1 MSVAAILKNK
11 GYSVYTVRP
20 EHTVSETAALL
31 TGKRV
36 GVAVVCDS
44 QGRIAGVVS
53 ERDIVAGITRYGKSL
68 LDMPVRNIM
77 SFPVITCQPSDSI
90 KDVMH
95 EMNERRFRHLPVVEK
110 GELVGIV
117 SIGDAVAY
125 RLRETQLEVG
135 VLRDLAAAIR

>member
-1 MSVAAILKNK
+1 
-11 GYSVYTVRP
+11 
-20 EHTVSETAALL
+20 
-31 TGKRV
+31 
-36 GVAVVCDS
+36 
-44 QGRIAGVVS
+44 
-53 ERDIVAGITRYGKSL
+53 
-68 LDMPVRNIM
+68 MPVRNIM